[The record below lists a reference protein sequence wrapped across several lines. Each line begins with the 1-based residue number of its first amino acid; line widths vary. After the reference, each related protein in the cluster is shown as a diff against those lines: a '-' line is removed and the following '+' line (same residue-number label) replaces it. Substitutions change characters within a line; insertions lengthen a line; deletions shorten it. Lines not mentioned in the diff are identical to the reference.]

1 VRSREAVVRAPAFL
15 VACYSMLLWSNIL
28 VFGDRRTQAF
38 ATLPRWRNVEP
49 ARASTR
55 DLVRLLQQ
63 QAQEYH
69 PRQTRLI
76 LN

>member
-1 VRSREAVVRAPAFL
+1 
-15 VACYSMLLWSNIL
+15 MLLWSNIL
-28 VFGDRRTQAF
+28 VFGDRRTQAL